1 MNTWQN
7 LKNTK
12 NFLKLLSLTIFS
24 TLIFASV
31 LMVQYQDKENLQLQS
46 LAHSQSH
53 LNIAVQQLEQMSLEN
68 KTTSGTYYLENMSGI
83 FVSPHQNIAGA
94 LNQIQPRAI
103 GLISSFEDLQQKQNS
118 IRNDLNN
125 ILYNSLVK
133 DLQSSAFKAQL
144 YDFGIA
150 MERNVFGKEISTS
163 GITQLNSRLFTLEES
178 FIREELGSE
187 QTKGLL
193 ASMMLSTQDY
203 ILAANS
209 FTNSKKSTLESMLF
223 IQESL
228 RKQQMTYASSMEGQ
242 NLVLS
247 LLMTMLVGVLGWIL
261 FSTFRNRHYE
271 TMVSDN
277 ESSAKVSEKNL
288 IRTEVKKLMS
298 SVDSAWIDSA
308 REAETL
314 EEAKTIAK
322 DFSNQMEHLESD
334 INYANQQEITS
345 VIDCRRRLEHL
356 INSSITG
363 SVYVTELGSIM
374 DRLQSMEQELEGN
387 QKYLIDD
394 VNSLENAMES
404 VQSSLSHL
412 DEDMKKVMADTNRA
426 HQSTEIIEESNKII
440 DE

>member
-1 MNTWQN
+1 
-7 LKNTK
+7 
-12 NFLKLLSLTIFS
+12 
-24 TLIFASV
+24 
-31 LMVQYQDKENLQLQS
+31 
-46 LAHSQSH
+46 
-53 LNIAVQQLEQMSLEN
+53 
-68 KTTSGTYYLENMSGI
+68 
-83 FVSPHQNIAGA
+83 
-94 LNQIQPRAI
+94 
-103 GLISSFEDLQQKQNS
+103 
-118 IRNDLNN
+118 
-125 ILYNSLVK
+125 
-133 DLQSSAFKAQL
+133 
-144 YDFGIA
+144 
-150 MERNVFGKEISTS
+150 MERNIFGKEISTS

-187 QTKGLL
+187 QIKGLL
-193 ASMMLSTQDY
+193 SSMMLSTQDY

-209 FTNSKKSTLESMLF
+209 FMNSKKSTLESMLF
-223 IQESL
+223 VQESL

-277 ESSAKVSEKNL
+277 ESSAKISEKNL

-308 REAETL
+308 RESETL

-404 VQSSLSHL
+404 VQSTLSHL

>member
-68 KTTSGTYYLENMSGI
+68 KTTSGTYYLENMSGL

-118 IRNDLNN
+118 IKNDLNN

-133 DLQSSAFKAQL
+133 DLQSSEFKAQL

-209 FTNSKKSTLESMLF
+209 FVTSKKSTLESMLF

-314 EEAKTIAK
+314 EEAKTSAK

-374 DRLQSMEQELEGN
+374 ERLQSMEQELEGN